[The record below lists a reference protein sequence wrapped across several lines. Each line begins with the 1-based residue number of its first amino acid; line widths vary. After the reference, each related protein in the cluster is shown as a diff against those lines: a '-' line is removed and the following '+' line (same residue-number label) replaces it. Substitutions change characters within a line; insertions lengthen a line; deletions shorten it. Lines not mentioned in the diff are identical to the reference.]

1 MRVRQAVV
9 MVGGKGTRLRPL
21 TENRPKP
28 VLPVAGKPCIWYL
41 LRSMAR
47 AGIEEI
53 ILACGYRSEMIEE
66 ALGDGSDLGVRLIY
80 SNEDE
85 PVGTGGALKILE
97 DSLDEVFL
105 AANGDVFADI
115 DITGQVDR
123 HFSSGADVTI
133 ALASVPNPWEFGV
146 ARVSGDGFITE
157 FREGMKPDEV
167 FSDMINAGV
176 YVVNRD
182 VLSSVPK
189 GVFYDFSKQLFPE
202 IIGRGGRLAGFRI
215 HGVWMDVGRP
225 SDYMKA
231 NLLVASRETRV
242 VGMACGG
249 SLARVYIGNGS
260 ASVNSHLDSVCLMNG
275 AISIG
280 CVMRRVVML
289 EGSLAED
296 AVIEDSIIGRKCV
309 IMPGAKVRNS
319 VLADGEKVERGESR
333 DDGRDVGASSSCRR
347 GPRCSCRASPR
358 RRTSWPR
365 SGPWTPA

>member
-53 ILACGYRSEMIEE
+53 ILACGYRSEMIRE
-66 ALGDGSDLGVRLIY
+66 ALGDGSDLGVKLVY

-85 PVGTGGALKILE
+85 PLGTGGALKILE

-115 DITGQVDR
+115 DVTGQVER

-146 ARVSGDGFITE
+146 ARVSDDGFITE
-157 FREGMKPDEV
+157 FREGMKPEEV

-176 YVVNRD
+176 YVVNRS
-182 VLSSVPK
+182 VLASVPK

-215 HGVWMDVGRP
+215 QGVWMDVGRP

-231 NLLVASRETRV
+231 NVLVASRETRV
-242 VGMACGG
+242 LGMACGG
-249 SLARVYIGNGS
+249 SLVNVYIGNGA
-260 ASVNSHLDSVCLMNG
+260 ASVNSHLDSVCLMNR
-275 AISIG
+275 AVATG

-289 EGSLAED
+289 EGSSADD
-296 AVIEDSIIGRKCV
+296 AVVEDSIIGRKCR

-319 VLADGEKVERGESR
+319 VLADGETVGRGESR

-347 GPRCSCRASPR
+347 GPRCSCRASLR
-358 RRTSWPR
+358 RRISWPR
-365 SGPWTPA
+365 SGPWIPA